1 MLNWKLIVLAV
12 LATLVS
18 PLAVGADL
26 LVKNVRGIT
35 PTETGTEEFSCM
47 TVTAGRVEALGSGEQ
62 CDGFE
67 AGEVVDGGGHG
78 LLPGLID
85 AHGHVLW
92 LGLAHARVDL
102 VGTKSLEEALQRV
115 KRFAEE
121 HPDHPWILG
130 RGWNQEHWPK
140 RVFPSAADLDS
151 VVSDRPVWLGRVDGH
166 AGWANSAA
174 LKASGVTRQTEDPQ
188 GGVIVRDEQ
197 GNPSGVMVDA
207 AESLVEVHV
216 PALTMSQRTEAL
228 ALDQRA

>member
-85 AHGHVLW
+85 AHGVHQPQ
-92 LGLAHARVDL
+92 AHQPA
-102 VGTKSLEEALQRV
+102 GNA
-115 KRFAEE
+115 
-121 HPDHPWILG
+121 
-130 RGWNQEHWPK
+130 
-140 RVFPSAADLDS
+140 
-151 VVSDRPVWLGRVDGH
+151 DGH
-166 AGWANSAA
+166 
-174 LKASGVTRQTEDPQ
+174 
-188 GGVIVRDEQ
+188 GGHD
-197 GNPSGVMVDA
+197 
-207 AESLVEVHV
+207 
-216 PALTMSQRTEAL
+216 
-228 ALDQRA
+228 DQWKTPV